1 MPLKNEQ
8 QFMYYPEITSPKFNE
23 EIYLKRE
30 FRSNE
35 IKHDIDLNNKDDTNI
50 KEFELDNH
58 QVFLKNYISPDTPYN
73 GILIFHGTGV
83 GKTCSAVSIAEGFK
97 KTLKNI
103 NKKVLILSNLRDN
116 FKKEIY
122 DFSKENLS
130 KQFQNINFQCTGKSY
145 DLGKDSMYLTKN
157 QKMKEVAKMIK
168 SYYEFIGYI
177 KFANDIRK
185 KTNDWDGSE
194 EHITEDIK
202 KLISREFDDR
212 VIIIDEI
219 QNIKTAKKLKLEKT
233 IQSILQCIVKY
244 GKNIKLI
251 LMSATP
257 MFDRADEIIFYL
269 NLLLENDKRKN
280 INKNDIF
287 NIKDDSLKPGA
298 DELLRKLLTGYVSYI
313 RADKPFIFPF
323 KFDADDSI
331 IPSIKYNFY
340 GDTIEN
346 KKKINYTKIICL
358 KMNNLQNNTYI
369 HYYNNKI
376 KNNQINKETNNNDF
390 NEEDYENYL
399 NNNNDDKKK
408 IYHFDLTQ
416 ISNIV
421 YPMLKDK
428 KINNLGN
435 FGGVSINYTKDNGK
449 SGFYKNVK
457 YLGSKK
463 KIKYMYQNHAI
474 FDKDTVNEAPF
485 CDEKHLKN
493 YSVKYD
499 YILKKIK
506 NSKGLIFIYSNL
518 IEQGV
523 LPLALVLEQNGFT
536 RDRIEGEENLLEYS
550 PNKKKGGGKKEPICY
565 LCGKDIKH
573 ECHNNEKTKDYHIFK
588 RAKYLMYYPESKEI
602 IRISKEDALKKFSS
616 NNNKYGEEV
625 KIFIG
630 TKAVSEGLDFKRIRQ
645 VHIIDPWYNLSK
657 HSQIIGRA
665 IRKESHKDLLPEE
678 RNVEIFQYASLINSN
693 GKLGNQESI
702 DLRNYRIAENK
713 DILIKKINRIMKESS
728 VDCSLFKKAN
738 VFLKNKNIKQIT
750 SSGKVIN
757 LNIADKPYSSMCDY
771 NKDCDYKCNWYPNPK
786 IKYPINND
794 TYNIS
799 FGENDIQKCK
809 KIIINLFKNNYAYH
823 LDNIEQ
829 EILKI
834 YPEMNELFIYTALE
848 KLVNNKNEIIIDKF
862 NIKGYILYQ
871 GDYYIFQPLD
881 IEREDIPLI
890 YRYYPMSNKKKK
902 VSIENYKFEY
912 PEQENSLLFNKN
924 NNNQIFQEII
934 NKIETNIRLHQNIV
948 KNNTNENYINAVT
961 GCILDSIDVNNE
973 PFFIKELLKKY
984 YSNNNNKNFINNIID
999 YYKNN
1004 NTLINYYQDIDYNKS
1019 QISKNLYV
1027 GFVSYDNYY
1036 VLDNINKKQNINSI
1050 NYKNIKFVTAS
1061 DEVKNNIISYRKIYS
1076 KNNNKYENFNII
1088 YGVCQIEINKNK
1100 KERNFKIVDK
1110 TKEEK
1115 IITQKLEA
1123 SKRAKYTGRTCS
1135 FYKKPDLIPIRDKL
1149 NLYELGKNSKI
1160 KIDFLCYDI
1169 EITLRYNQ
1177 LIKKDKK
1184 TWFVLKNN

>member
-1 MPLKNEQ
+1 
-8 QFMYYPEITSPKFNE
+8 MYYPEITSPKFNE

-30 FRSNE
+30 FRTNE
-35 IKHDIDLNNKDDTNI
+35 IKSDINLNNKKNDEQI

-83 GKTCSAVSIAEGFK
+83 GKTCSAISIAEGFK

-168 SYYEFIGYI
+168 SYYEFVGYI
-177 KFANDIRK
+177 KFANYIKK
-185 KTNDWDGSE
+185 KTKKNNREWDGSDE
-194 EHITEDIK
+194 NITEDIK

-233 IQSILQCIVKY
+233 IQAILQSIVKY

-298 DELLRKLLTGYVSYI
+298 DELLRKLLTGYISYI

-331 IPSIKYNFY
+331 VPSVKYNFY
-340 GDTIEN
+340 GDLLES
-346 KKKINYTKIICL
+346 KKKLNYTKIICL
-358 KMNNLQNNTYI
+358 KMNNIQNNTYI
-369 HYYNNKI
+369 HFYNNII
-376 KNNQINKETNNNDF
+376 KNNEINKNSTNDDF
-390 NEEDYENYL
+390 NEDDYEDYL
-399 NNNNDDKKK
+399 NNNTDDKKK
-408 IYHFDLTQ
+408 NYHFDLTQ

-421 YPMLKDK
+421 YPIKKDK
-428 KINNLGN
+428 KINNIGS
-435 FGGVSINYTKDNGK
+435 FGSTSINYTKDNGK

-457 YLGSKK
+457 YMGSKK

-493 YSVKYD
+493 YSIKYD

-506 NSKGLIFIYSNL
+506 ESKGLIFIYSNY
-518 IEQGV
+518 IVQGV

-550 PNKKKGGGKKEPICY
+550 PNKKKGGGKREPICY
-565 LCGKDIKH
+565 LCGKDIKQD
-573 ECHNNEKTKDYHIFK
+573 CHNNEKCKDYHIFK
-588 RAKYLMYYPESKEI
+588 RAKYLIYYPESKEMI
-602 IRISKEDALKKFSS
+602 KITKEDALKKFSS

-665 IRKESHKDLLPEE
+665 VRKESHKDLLPEE
-678 RNVEIFQYASLINSN
+678 RNVEIFQYASLINSS

-738 VFLKNKNIKQIT
+738 VVLGNKTIKQIT
-750 SSGKVIN
+750 SSGKVVN
-757 LNIADKPYSSMCDY
+757 LNISDKPYSSMCDY

-809 KIIINLFKNNYAYH
+809 KVIINLFKNNYAYH

-871 GDYYIFQPLD
+871 GDYYIFQPID

-890 YRYYPMSNKKKK
+890 YRQYPMNNKKTK
-902 VSIENYKFEY
+902 VAIENYKFEY
-912 PEQENSLLFNKN
+912 PEEETSLFNKN
-924 NNNQIFQEII
+924 NNNQIYNEIL
-934 NKIETNIRLHQNIV
+934 NKIEVNTRLHHRIV
-948 KNNTNENYINAVT
+948 KNNNNKNYIIAVT
-961 GCILDSIDVNNE
+961 GCILDNINFNNE
-973 PFFIKELLKKY
+973 PSFIKELLRKY
-984 YSNNNNKNFINNIID
+984 KENSTSNSNSNNFINYIIE

-1004 NTLINYYQDIDYNKS
+1004 NTLINYHKDIDYHKSKINK
-1019 QISKNLYV
+1019 NVYV
-1027 GFVSYDNYY
+1027 GFVSYGTYY
-1036 VLDNINKKQNINSI
+1036 VLEEINKKQIIDNV
-1050 NYKNIKFVTAS
+1050 NYKKSKFVIAS
-1061 DEVKNNIISYRKIYS
+1061 DDVRNNIISLRKIYL
-1076 KNNNKYENFNII
+1076 KNNNKYENFNVIHGI
-1088 YGVCQIEINKNK
+1088 CQTEITKNK

-1135 FYKKPDLIPIRDKL
+1135 FYKKPELIPIRNKL
-1149 NLYELGKNSKI
+1149 NLYSLDENSKI
-1160 KIDFLCYDI
+1160 KIDFLCFDI

-1177 LIKKDKK
+1177 LIKKDGK
-1184 TWFVLKNN
+1184 TWFIFKNN